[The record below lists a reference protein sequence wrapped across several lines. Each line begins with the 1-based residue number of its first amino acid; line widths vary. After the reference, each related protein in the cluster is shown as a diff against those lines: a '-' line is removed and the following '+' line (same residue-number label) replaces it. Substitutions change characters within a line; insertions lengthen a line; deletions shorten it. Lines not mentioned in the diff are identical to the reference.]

1 MKYLRKNKSSVQTRE
16 SLERKLQTLLQMWKD
31 NKEGVLLAYHNY
43 SRLAHAF
50 MPPGFKEHV
59 EEILE
64 RETKPTKE
72 DAEEWNNAVNAYL
85 YENRKKLKF
94 EKLNG
99 KIWEEQERYV
109 RRVLELSEIIN
120 KCSNTL
126 RVQVTIQNIYNTSK

>member
-1 MKYLRKNKSSVQTRE
+1 MKYLRKNKSSVRTRK

-43 SRLAHAF
+43 SRLAHTF
-50 MPPGFKEHV
+50 MPPAFKEHV

-64 RETKPTKE
+64 RETKPTKK

-126 RVQVTIQNIYNTSK
+126 RIQVTIQNIYNTSK

>member
-1 MKYLRKNKSSVQTRE
+1 
-16 SLERKLQTLLQMWKD
+16 MWKD

-50 MPPGFKEHV
+50 MPPAFKEHV

-126 RVQVTIQNIYNTSK
+126 RVQVTMQNIYNTSK